1 MALDVTT
8 ASNEELIQFCIQR
21 GKEDAVF
28 ADIIG
33 AIVVKVTHTIVAKW
47 GYSVT
52 ATEATMQEFAY
63 NNVNHDIVRVP
74 RVYRF
79 IQDELGR
86 GFLFMDHAPGQKLSD
101 LDLSIHTD
109 IIPRITNIIAHLG
122 QIKQGQKPGP
132 IGERGPQGYLWGDD
146 GVDRAFVSVAHL
158 NRYLNRRLSLRNDS
172 IDLSPYP
179 LVLCHMDLV
188 RRNMILGED
197 RKSICLL
204 DWAHAGFYPR
214 FYELATLS
222 CMSPYDEPYEK
233 PLIAAVESM
242 MQLTDDEKRDMKL
255 VHYARAATLRWIF
268 PEEPEEA

>member
-1 MALDVTT
+1 MDLHVTT
-8 ASNEELIQFCIQR
+8 ASSEELIRFCIQR
-21 GKEDAVF
+21 GKEGAVF

-33 AIVVKVTHTIVAKW
+33 AIVVKVSPTIIVKW

-52 ATEATMQEFAY
+52 ATEAAMQEFAY
-63 NNVNHDIVRVP
+63 KNVNHNIVRVP
-74 RVYRF
+74 QVYRF
-79 IQDELGR
+79 FQDELGR
-86 GFLFMDHAPGQKLSD
+86 GFLFMDYVPGQKLSD
-101 LDLSIHTD
+101 LDLTVHTD
-109 IIPRITNIIAHLG
+109 IIPRITHIIAHLG
-122 QIKQGQKPGP
+122 QIKHGQKPGP
-132 IGERGPQGYLWGDD
+132 IGEKGPQGYLWGDD
-146 GVDRAFVSVAHL
+146 GVDKPFVSIAHL

-197 RKSICLL
+197 KKSIYLL

-214 FYELATLS
+214 FYELAALP

-255 VHYARAATLRWIF
+255 IHYARAATLRWQF